1 MTKRQLIRQN
11 EKLRRKYE
19 DAFYPKVKRA
29 LKNYISSFT
38 SVLEMQG
45 VQATQRALS
54 ENLVAEGLA
63 PVIRELYVKC
73 GLEKANISLS
83 ALRKLPKV
91 QQKRRSLGFNAE
103 WTAAILE
110 YFSLH
115 LFDLVV
121 LPISE
126 TTRNHIQLILN
137 LGIEEGWSIER
148 MVQEI
153 EREDYLDGRV
163 RRILRTESNRAIN
176 YGGELAREKFEYVT
190 QKKWVA
196 VHDNRTRHAHLSA
209 DGQTVASDGFFTVG
223 GETMQFPGDPQASG
237 ANTINCR
244 CFVEDVAVRDE
255 KGRLVPKG
263 EPKPPV
269 RIRGRLRRELQSI
282 LNELQ

>member
-38 SVLEMQG
+38 SVLKSDG
-45 VQATQRALS
+45 VQATRQALS
-54 ENLVAEGLA
+54 ANLMAENLAA
-63 PVIRELYVKC
+63 VIRELYVKA

-91 QQKRRSLGFNAE
+91 QQKRRSLGFNQE
-103 WTAAILE
+103 WTNAILE
-110 YFSLH
+110 YFALH
-115 LFDLVV
+115 LFDKVV
-121 LPISE
+121 LPISD
-126 TTRNHIQLILN
+126 TTRNYIQLILDE
-137 LGIEEGWSIER
+137 GIREGWSIER

-176 YGGELAREKFEYVT
+176 YGSELAREKFGFQT
-190 QKKWVA
+190 QKRWVA

-223 GETMQFPGDPQASG
+223 GETMKFPGDPEASG

-244 CFVEDVAVRDE
+244 CFSEDVAVRDAQ
-255 KGRLVPKG
+255 GRLIPKD
-263 EPKPPV
+263 EPKPV
-269 RIRGRLRRELQSI
+269 RIRGRLRRELQEI
-282 LNELQ
+282 LNELT